1 MLIEQIV
8 SYRHKLLVPVW
19 ITGFIPAEQ
28 EQRRAA
34 RIKREQHPQVVVLYF
49 ASQLLHV
56 GLTGHGNHVGMR
68 PRQRRAALPQQL
80 NLRADLDLLI
90 LGQGVPPSFKL
101 AGELDVSCHADSIPC
116 ME

>member
-1 MLIEQIV
+1 MFVEQIV
-8 SYRHKLLVPVW
+8 SHRHKLLVSAW
-19 ITGFIPAEQ
+19 IAGLVPTKQ

-34 RIKREQHPQVVVLYF
+34 RIKREQHPQVAVLHF

-56 GLTGHGNHVGMR
+56 GVTGSGNHVGMG
-68 PRQRRAALPQQL
+68 PRQRRAALLQQL

-90 LGQGVPPSFKL
+90 FGQSVPPSFKL
-101 AGELDVSCHADSIPC
+101 AGELDVPCQADSIPY